1 MLVGKN
7 ILANLTI
14 WLWPLVLTIVTT
26 RVLLRGLGTES
37 YGVLVLVNSVTALA
51 GFASGGLGYAV
62 VKHLSHDM
70 AAGDHDSARAL
81 VGTSLALTAASAV
94 VVIVL
99 LNGLSNPILNG
110 LLHVSSGLVIAAH
123 RVVILA
129 SLNLG
134 IGLLSNVY
142 YSMLVALQ
150 RYGALASVQ
159 LLSSTLLAVTQVG
172 LVWLGM
178 GIVSVAAAGLAC
190 SVLGLALLIIRVIRL
205 DSAMMLGL
213 KVKRQE
219 LGRLVSFGTFRTVD
233 MLACLMLM
241 QIDRLVVGAYLGA
254 ASIAY
259 YSIPQSLAQQLAHMA
274 TSMTEPL
281 FPRLSQMLATRDHEG
296 ARNLYRRGTRLLVWF
311 ISTAVGCV
319 IVMCDLLF
327 RFWLGAEFAAR
338 AAPIMRWL
346 ALGWGLTAV
355 SVVGVFALNAFGLP
369 EINAGARI
377 LQALVLLAG
386 CVALVPRLGAIA
398 AAYSLA
404 GSMLLTVP
412 LYLVYVDYRMD
423 LRSLEVAVDLYLKP
437 LLIGT
442 VVLVVGAA
450 LRQVHGRVYEVGLL
464 VTLPALSL
472 GLALELGII
481 SRAEREMGRAL
492 LAQAWSA
499 LYSRGLVALLRARPS
514 GLL

>member
-1 MLVGKN
+1 
-7 ILANLTI
+7 
-14 WLWPLVLTIVTT
+14 
-26 RVLLRGLGTES
+26 
-37 YGVLVLVNSVTALA
+37 
-51 GFASGGLGYAV
+51 
-62 VKHLSHDM
+62 
-70 AAGDHDSARAL
+70 
-81 VGTSLALTAASAV
+81 
-94 VVIVL
+94 
-99 LNGLSNPILNG
+99 
-110 LLHVSSGLVIAAH
+110 
-123 RVVILA
+123 
-129 SLNLG
+129 
-134 IGLLSNVY
+134 
-142 YSMLVALQ
+142 
-150 RYGALASVQ
+150 
-159 LLSSTLLAVTQVG
+159 
-172 LVWLGM
+172 
-178 GIVSVAAAGLAC
+178 
-190 SVLGLALLIIRVIRL
+190 VIRL
-205 DSAMMLGL
+205 DSAMILGL

-281 FPRLSQMLATRDHEG
+281 FPRLSQMLATHDHEG

-327 RFWLGAEFAAR
+327 RFWLGTEFAAR

-355 SVVGVFALNAFGLP
+355 SVVGIFALNAFGLP

-377 LQALVLLAG
+377 LQAFVLLAG

-412 LYLVYVDYRMD
+412 LYLAYVDYRMD

-450 LRQVHGRVYEVGLL
+450 LRQIHGRVYEVGLL

-499 LYSRGLVALLRARPS
+499 LYSRGLVALLRARPG